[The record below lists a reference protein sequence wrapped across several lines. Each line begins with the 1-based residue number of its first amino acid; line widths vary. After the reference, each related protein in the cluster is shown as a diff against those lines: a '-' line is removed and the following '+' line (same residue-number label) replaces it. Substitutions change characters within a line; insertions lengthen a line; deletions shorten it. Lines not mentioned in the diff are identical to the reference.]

1 MGNRKG
7 RIKYWLMGFMAL
19 MLCPYAFGADSL
31 ARVLYVEKTNGGAV
45 CYSFSN
51 KVQYTEG
58 RQVRKIN
65 KSVLFHMDAYPL
77 CWAEFRTVPNSTGTA
92 MLFED
97 SEMIYVEI
105 GVVPSILPVPNTL
118 RIQANP
124 KQEFNHI
131 VRLSNITFDSKH
143 YIFNEDDSKERLKS
157 ALLDIISKQ
166 ESGRVS
172 FEVNIDDC
180 VRFSFINI
188 KKENIIYYLSIAA
201 NMEFVTSSAEFD
213 NR

>member
-1 MGNRKG
+1 
-7 RIKYWLMGFMAL
+7 MGFMAL
-19 MLCPYAFGADSL
+19 VLCPYAFGADSL

-58 RQVRKIN
+58 RQVREIN
-65 KSVLFHMDAYPL
+65 KSVLFRMDAYPL

-97 SEMIYVEI
+97 SEMLYVEI
-105 GVVPSILPVPNTL
+105 GEDPSILSVANTL
-118 RIQANP
+118 SIQANP

-143 YIFNEDDSKERLKS
+143 YIFNEDGSKERLKS
-157 ALLDIISKQ
+157 ALLDIISQKDP
-166 ESGRVS
+166 GRVS
-172 FEVNIDDC
+172 FEVCVDDC
-180 VRFSFINI
+180 VSFSFINI
-188 KKENIIYYLSIAA
+188 KKENITYYLSIAA
-201 NMEFVTSSAEFD
+201 NTEFVTSSEEFD
-213 NR
+213 N